1 MSNYD
6 DIFAGR
12 PSSQHSREFVFFDKE
27 SWVVQKRLAAR

>member
-6 DIFAGR
+6 DIFANR
-12 PSSQHSREFVFFDKE
+12 PSNQRSREFVSFDKE